1 MGVASAFARAATRPV
16 LHHRIDALEPPAV
29 GQLLIASRGLETI
42 HVGTSHISGQ
52 ARILAKRATHAA
64 PTGICRHIDLRR
76 ERRGDAQR
84 TILDGGYLAKTA
96 HHLGAERSRQAQ
108 AARPKGDLSATAIVI
123 LRVGLCAM
131 SGIGTVVGRNAMAD
145 AFHQRLHIV
154 VPTCRHL
161 GALHFRDQDMAHII
175 LDQELALRIR
185 QVGSL
190 ASALGKRLTIIQ
202 RRAKPLRSTR
212 NRLMRAIKHQ
222 AGDLLDRELR
232 SQVGR
237 TLLGLQAPILI
248 LVELA
253 IAIQVFEGKA
263 INGQQLHSRPRG
275 IAQGGSSIL
284 SDCTD
289 GIILHLAPFLSATSR
304 SGQQQRASQ
313 QHRGRAQ
320 RF

>member
-1 MGVASAFARAATRPV
+1 
-16 LHHRIDALEPPAV
+16 
-29 GQLLIASRGLETI
+29 
-42 HVGTSHISGQ
+42 
-52 ARILAKRATHAA
+52 
-64 PTGICRHIDLRR
+64 
-76 ERRGDAQR
+76 
-84 TILDGGYLAKTA
+84 
-96 HHLGAERSRQAQ
+96 
-108 AARPKGDLSATAIVI
+108 
-123 LRVGLCAM
+123 M
-131 SGIGTVVGRNAMAD
+131 SGIGAVVGRDAMTD

-185 QVGSL
+185 QVRSL
-190 ASALGKRLTIIQ
+190 ASALGKRLAVIQ

-212 NRLMRAIKHQ
+212 DRLMRAIKHQ

-263 INGQQLHSRPRG
+263 INGQQLHSRLRG
-275 IAQGGSSIL
+275 IAQGGSSLL

-304 SGQQQRASQ
+304 SGQQQCASQ